1 MTQTRRRG
9 LSEMGAFWMER
20 NALFPF
26 QRTVPEEGNRMQSIQ
41 IYEMPDCKMVSS
53 GVGMFGEGRFVLFDN
68 WLALQ
73 ERSMFPKDFLY
84 ETEEGFVW
92 LRLFEKGMQVPP
104 ELEIMDFP
112 GGLYAVATDRDQGTD
127 LAAMNAQV
135 DEFLRQAG
143 FVRDGSRVELGN
155 VITSPRARE
164 ILGYDQMDYY
174 TPIKAIERD

>member
-1 MTQTRRRG
+1 
-9 LSEMGAFWMER
+9 
-20 NALFPF
+20 
-26 QRTVPEEGNRMQSIQ
+26 
-41 IYEMPDCKMVSS
+41 
-53 GVGMFGEGRFVLFDN
+53 
-68 WLALQ
+68 
-73 ERSMFPKDFLY
+73 
-84 ETEEGFVW
+84 
-92 LRLFEKGMQVPP
+92 
-104 ELEIMDFP
+104 MDFP
-112 GGLYAVATDRDQGTD
+112 GGVYAVATDGDQGTD